1 MLKIKLNTAKRNF
14 IATVLYLSYNTA
26 RTIKGLIDVQ
36 TEKILSAAGLRTTK
50 QRKKILELLIE
61 NASPLTHAEILSM
74 LEEPLDRVTLYRTL
88 QTLQSSNI
96 VHQVQGLDGAWR
108 FCAHDMENEGCPGGH
123 PHFLCLQCG
132 KMFCL
137 SDQKIPRVEV
147 PEGMTVEGKQLV
159 IYGSCS
165 ECAPQKD

>member
-1 MLKIKLNTAKRNF
+1 MTLDTANTNAPDQLKTILKAARLKVTHLRLAVLDYL
-14 IATVLYLSYNTA
+14 IATGVPVS
-26 RTIKGLIDVQ
+26 
-36 TEKILSAAGLRTTK
+36 
-50 QRKKILELLIE
+50 
-61 NASPLTHAEILSM
+61 HADIQAYM
-74 LEEPLDRVTLYRTL
+74 PDIDRVTLYRTL
-88 QTLQSSNI
+88 ASFVEANI